1 LRILIAVFVI
11 FLLCSSVYA
20 EEWDWSAVGA
30 SLAGAQTANPISS
43 DACFYNPAVI
53 PFLATRCFDTNYHF
67 KREDGSNHDRGW
79 SAGFVNPVPGASD
92 AYVYFVKGISFY
104 RRAEHGG
111 TRTAA
116 TVSIANK
123 ISLFAMGLNVKYIR
137 GPWEGDMK
145 NTASLDLAFFMETI
159 KMLRIGATGIN
170 LTNPKV
176 DGFSRTLN
184 AGVALTP
191 IPVLTLSADLRDI
204 AWDRVDKSKVTM
216 RKAYGLSLDVA
227 DNASVRVGYAW
238 KKEYCT
244 GFEFRTSSGA
254 VLSYAFNQDAE
265 GLSNHSFCV
274 GVRF

>member
-1 LRILIAVFVI
+1 MRILFILLTI
-11 FLLCSSVYA
+11 SILYSFLNA
-20 EEWDWSAVGA
+20 ERWDWSATGA
-30 SLAGAQTANPISS
+30 SLAGALTANPVGS
-43 DACFYNPAVI
+43 DACFYNPAII
-53 PFLATRCFDTNYHF
+53 PFLKNRCFDTNYHF

-79 SAGFVNPVPGASD
+79 SAGFVNPVPGSAE
-92 AYVYFVKGISFY
+92 AYIYFIKGISFY

-116 TVSIANK
+116 AISIANK
-123 ISLFAMGLNVKYIR
+123 ISLFAMGLNVKYLR

-145 NTASLDLAFFMETI
+145 DTASFDMSFFMETI
-159 KMLRIGATGIN
+159 KILRIGATGIN

-176 DGFSRTLN
+176 DGFDRTLN
-184 AGVALTP
+184 AGIALTP
-191 IPVLTLSADLRDI
+191 IPVLTLSADIRDI
-204 AWDRVDKSKVTM
+204 TWDRVDKSRVTM

-227 DNASVRVGYAW
+227 DNASVRLGYAW

-254 VLSYAFNQDAE
+254 VLSYSFNQDKD